1 MDKNALVS
9 VFLRVLEYY
18 QGIMF
23 LTTNQIAQF
32 DVAIPSRIHVSVQ
45 YDTLKIPQMEKIF
58 RGFLQPLENKNLI
71 QDYDDILDWLKD
83 DVYSIG
89 FDGRQIRNIVTTA
102 LSLARC
108 DAQYGNG
115 KVKLTKKHLK
125 AVVNNSRSFKTN
137 FIKQDVRYIAS
148 QDGMIS

>member
-45 YDTLKIPQMEKIF
+45 YDSLKKPQMEKIF
-58 RGFLQPLENKNLI
+58 TGFLQPLEDKGLI
-71 QDYDDILDWLKD
+71 KDYNEILNWLKE

-102 LSLARC
+102 LGLSRAE
-108 DAQYGNG
+108 AQYGSG
-115 KVKLTKKHLK
+115 KAKLTKSHLK
-125 AVVNNSRSFKTN
+125 AVVNNSRSFKN
-137 FIKQDVRYIAS
+137 DFIRGYDRYLRS
-148 QDGMIS
+148 QDDMIS